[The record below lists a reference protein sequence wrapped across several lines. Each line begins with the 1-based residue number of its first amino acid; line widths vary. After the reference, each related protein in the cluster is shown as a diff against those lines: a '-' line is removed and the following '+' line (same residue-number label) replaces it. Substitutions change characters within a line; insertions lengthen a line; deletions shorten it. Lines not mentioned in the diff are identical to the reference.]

1 MLPEAISVLGGGITG
16 LSSAFYLSRRFPSAR
31 IFLLDR
37 QNRLGG
43 WVQSERVQ
51 LPNGLGS
58 VLLEGGPRTLR
69 PNGKSVLELVGLGFS
84 LSGFLSG

>member
-1 MLPEAISVLGGGITG
+1 MLPEKISVLGGGITG
-16 LSSAFYLSRRFPSAR
+16 LSSAFYLSRRFPFAR
-31 IFLLDR
+31 IFLLER

-51 LPNGLGS
+51 VPSGIGS

-69 PNGKSVLELVGLGFS
+69 PNGKSVLELVGLRVS
-84 LSGFLSG
+84 LSGG